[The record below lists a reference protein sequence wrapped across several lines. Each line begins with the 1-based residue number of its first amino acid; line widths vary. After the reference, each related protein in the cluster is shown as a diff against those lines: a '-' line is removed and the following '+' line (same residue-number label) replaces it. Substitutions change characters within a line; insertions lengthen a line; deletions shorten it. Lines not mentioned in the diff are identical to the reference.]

1 MRPKVSGFRF
11 QVSGFEL
18 SPKTKDQVR
27 RQKAAGRRQ
36 AAAGRR
42 LSPDLNERIP
52 SRNSLNCCRDLKARN
67 SLLSPLQGDESLWD
81 VIQGCVP
88 GKSGLTPGCV
98 LGAAPLRKSGS
109 GKQRA
114 GLADRESVIVNRSH
128 TGKT

>member
-1 MRPKVSGFRF
+1 MKDETEGLGF
-11 QVSGFEL
+11 QVSGFGFRVK
-18 SPKTKDQVR
+18 SKDQRPKYKDQVR
-27 RQKAAGRRQ
+27 RQKAAGSRQ

-88 GKSGLTPGCV
+88 GQVGTYPWVRSLRCS
-98 LGAAPLRKSGS
+98 AAKIR
-109 GKQRA
+109 QREA
-114 GLADRESVIVNRSH
+114 EGRTSRS
-128 TGKT
+128 